1 MATVYNFLQTP
12 SNFYAELQDRT
23 DIAESR
29 RRQRFLA
36 VLVLQRM
43 ARGYLIRK
51 HIAWLSENAITIQC
65 AFRVHRAR
73 KAYRA
78 ALRQAVMNKDA
89 KHYNR
94 AATIIQVCLCNI
106 VFFYMILLRYH
117 IGNVYNCKYI

>member
-1 MATVYNFLQTP
+1 MATVFNYLQVP
-12 SNFYAELQDRT
+12 SRFYDELQDRT
-23 DIAESR
+23 DVAERR

-51 HIAWLSENAITIQC
+51 HITWLSNNAITIQC

-89 KHYNR
+89 KHYNQ
-94 AATIIQVCLCNI
+94 AAAIIQVCLCI
-106 VFFYMILLRYH
+106 VFLF
-117 IGNVYNCKYI
+117 